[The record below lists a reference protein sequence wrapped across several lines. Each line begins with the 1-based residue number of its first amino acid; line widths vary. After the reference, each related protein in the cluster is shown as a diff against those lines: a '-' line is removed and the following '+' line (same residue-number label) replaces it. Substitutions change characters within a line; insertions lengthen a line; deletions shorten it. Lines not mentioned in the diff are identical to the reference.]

1 MEIRLL
7 TPDDAEAY
15 WVIRLEALETCPRA
29 FSASVAR
36 HRERGPQGSA
46 GMLEPE
52 PNGSFVLGAFDGGEL
67 VGTMGMSRNANE
79 KTMHGGF
86 VWGVYVAGSARKSG
100 VGSKL
105 MEALIIRAQTCEGLE
120 RLVLQVDSESP
131 GAIRLYEKHG
141 FRSYGLEKRG
151 MKVDGE
157 YVDLHHMALDL

>member
-1 MEIRLL
+1 MEIRVL

-29 FSASVAR
+29 FSASVAH

-46 GMLEPE
+46 GMLQSE

-67 VGTMGMSRNANE
+67 VGTMGMSRNTNE
-79 KTMHGGF
+79 KTRHSGF

-105 MEALIIRAQTCEGLE
+105 MEALITRAKTCEGLE
-120 RLVLQVDSESP
+120 RLVLDVDSESA
-131 GAIRLYEKHG
+131 GAVRLYEKHG
-141 FRSYGLEKRG
+141 FRSHGLAKHA
-151 MKVDGE
+151 MKVGGE
-157 YVDLHHMALDL
+157 YVDLHHMALEL